1 MPPVL
6 SIALIDS
13 SEDIKTAETNRKKRL
28 DCLLFLFL
36 RKCVSTFILRHRGSQ
51 LKGNEPK
58 LYILCISHKL

>member
-1 MPPVL
+1 MPPVV
-6 SIALIDS
+6 SITLIDS
-13 SEDIKTAETNRKKRL
+13 IEDIKTTQTNPKMRL

-58 LYILCISHKL
+58 LCISHKL